1 MKIEQ
6 CIEREAVIACKDER
20 EALFVINLLTAH
32 GLIDVTPTLDR
43 SHNHVKVQKDRT
55 FKRIWQGLSN
65 RVNYCD
71 FIHSN
76 K

>member
-1 MKIEQ
+1 MKIEH
-6 CIEREAVIACKDER
+6 CIEREAVIVCKDER
-20 EALFVINLLTAH
+20 ETLFVINLLTAR

-43 SHNHVKVQKDRT
+43 SHNHVKVQQDRT
-55 FKRIWQGLSN
+55 FKRIWQGFRN